1 MNDERQAVAQSVP
14 ESNVETEAAMPGVNV
29 RFIEAKPAGII
40 DREKRIVEAVISTN
54 NVDRFETRIVPSGL
68 KYDNY
73 LRYGT
78 VLFNHRQDFPIGKCL
93 SIIPTD
99 TEVRAQWQFFN
110 FSNKPPSEW
119 GDIGKKVED
128 LWYLYEGGYLKAYS
142 IGFIPHE
149 ITQDGLIPSAELLE
163 FSLVCVPA
171 NPFAL
176 AQDEKAVRCFRNV
189 LKVGDADEPAWRTF
203 SKLFADSVKAEVRAL
218 VQDEL
223 ARSVTVTSGFGIP
236 MVIPPDQVGIVEERK
251 RELNVNA
258 KGRAHANALIDDG
271 KIDFDSP
278 WEWTTEDE
286 DKILGNDDWEN
297 YAKWFLAVDP
307 SADPKT
313 KAHYAF
319 PYGKNGKVYREGVIT
334 AKRRAAQFGHTE
346 IEEVADRLLQK
357 IDKKQEE
364 KDFAALLSLAL
375 SVQDALKNN
384 VKLLESL
391 QKDMAALSERVAQ
404 SEAGIVRLAKIVSSI
419 IRE

>member
-1 MNDERQAVAQSVP
+1 MNERQAVVQSVP
-14 ESNVETEAAMPGVNV
+14 EGNVDAGAAMPGVNV
-29 RFIEAKPAGII
+29 RYIGAKPAGII
-40 DREKRIVEAVISTN
+40 DREQRIVEAVISTN
-54 NVDRFETRIVPSGL
+54 DVDRYGTRIAPSGL

-93 SIIPTD
+93 SITTTD
-99 TEVRAQWQFFN
+99 TEVRARWQFFN

-149 ITQDGLIPSAELLE
+149 ITQDGFIPSAELLE
-163 FSLVCVPA
+163 FSLVCIPA

-203 SKLFADSVKAEVRAL
+203 SKLFADSVKEEVRAI
-218 VQDEL
+218 VHEEL
-223 ARSVTVTSGFGIP
+223 ARSVTIASGVGMP
-236 MVIPPDQVGIVEERK
+236 MAMSSDQVGADERK
-251 RELNVNA
+251 RELKVNP

-297 YAKWFLAVDP
+297 YAKWFLAIDP
-307 SADPKT
+307 DADPKT

-319 PYGKNGKVYREGVIT
+319 PYGKNGKVYRSGVIA

-346 IEEVADRLLQK
+346 IEEVADNLLQK
-357 IDKKQEE
+357 IDKKQER
-364 KDFAALLSLAL
+364 DIAALLSLVLA
-375 SVQDALKNN
+375 VQGDLKNT

-391 QKDMAALSERVAQ
+391 QKDMAVLSERVAQ

-419 IRE
+419 LRE